1 MPYIAGPGNI
11 PRGDLVKH
19 VRWVALVATIV
30 LATAGTSTAFAA
42 RSTADKPT
50 ATEVGVTAT
59 TVRIAVVADVN
70 TPLAPGLFQ
79 GSVDGVK
86 GWAKYVNANGGL
98 AGRKVVVDFIDSK
111 LNGDEARNAVIKAC
125 SQDFA
130 LVGTSALFLNNVDDI
145 EGCVDQ
151 AGTAVGIPDI
161 AVVTTE
167 VVQQCSPTT
176 FAVNPPPLKCATKDQ
191 QPQTYQANAG
201 RAFWY
206 EKKYGKDLHG
216 GYIVSGDIKS
226 AENANRASMTEMQVA
241 GSGIKADFTAPISST
256 ATQTAYTPIVQQL
269 KDKSSNYAQ
278 SGGTFNTTV
287 LLRREAKLQGVND
300 PKFIWDCTLQCY
312 DKQLIKQGGADVEG
326 QYVSLLFL
334 PFEEAKYNKTLTNF
348 LKYTGTAKASGF
360 AIQAYASGL
369 LLSQAINQ
377 VVSAAGVNGLTRK
390 AVFDQLNSINSF
402 NAGGMI
408 GTTNVA
414 DRTVS
419 SCYALTQVKNGK
431 FVRVTPSKKGT
442 FDCKARN
449 LVQVKLNLLK

>member
-1 MPYIAGPGNI
+1 
-11 PRGDLVKH
+11 
-19 VRWVALVATIV
+19 VALVVTVACAWAGSATV
-30 LATAGTSTAFAA
+30 ATVASAA
-42 RSTADKPT
+42 TVKPT
-50 ATEVGVTAT
+50 ATEIGVTAKT
-59 TVRIAVVADVN
+59 IRIAVVADVD

-86 GWAKYVNANGGL
+86 GWAKYVNATGGL

-111 LNGDEARNAVIKAC
+111 LSADEARNAVIKAC
-125 SQDFA
+125 TQDFA

-151 AGTAVGIPDI
+151 AGAAVGLPDI

-176 FAVNPPPLKCATKDQ
+176 FAVNPPPLICSTKAD

-201 RAFWY
+201 RAFYY
-206 EKKYGKDLHG
+206 ENKYGKDLHG
-216 GYIVSGDIKS
+216 GYILSGDLKS
-226 AENANRASMTEMQVA
+226 AENANRASMTEMQTA
-241 GSGIKADFTAPISST
+241 GSGIKADYESDVSST
-256 ATQTAYTPIVQQL
+256 ATQTAYTPLVQQL

-287 LLRREAKLQGVND
+287 LLRREAKLQGLTD

-334 PFEEAKYNKTLTNF
+334 PFEEAKYNKTLSNF
-348 LKYTGTAKASGF
+348 LKYTGTSKASGF
-360 AIQAYASGL
+360 GIQAYASGL
-369 LLSQAINQ
+369 LLSQAVNQ
-377 VVSAAGVNGLTRK
+377 VVAAKGVNGLTRT
-390 AVFDQLNSINSF
+390 AVFDQLNAIKSF

-408 GTTNVA
+408 GTTDIA

-419 SCYALTQVKNGK
+419 SCYVLTQVKNGK
-431 FVRVTPSKKGT
+431 FVRITPSKKGT
-442 FDCKARN
+442 FDCKPRN